1 MDWQK
6 IRLWLALLALV
17 GLSISGLWG
26 VGQEWHYSNR
36 LLAMSSTFMQT
47 LYSVFGLAALPALL
61 LRSRSARPL
70 LYLWA
75 FTLVLTGATAPV
87 IWGSGGWWAGFFA
100 ACMMAVV
107 AGLVIWLAPLP
118 VPGELFRRWRWGVV
132 AMFGAATLVVL
143 YVTANNVITV
153 TEKLAPVALGG
164 ERMERFCEGLRQD
177 LTHDELRA
185 LVDTQGYSSKDASDA
200 KGTYLRIDDPTA
212 PGSYHCEAR
221 FKPDGSLA
229 SVNFTAKAQH

>member
-17 GLSISGLWG
+17 GLSVSGFWG
-26 VGQEWHYSNR
+26 VDQEWRYATSLTALFSTLMQTVYSVLG
-36 LLAMSSTFMQT
+36 LLAVLS
-47 LYSVFGLAALPALL
+47 LL
-61 LRSRSARPL
+61 LRSRWSRGV
-70 LYLWA
+70 LYAWA
-75 FTLVLTGATAPV
+75 FTLLLTGATAPI
-87 IWGSGGWWAGFFA
+87 IWGGNSGWAGFSA
-100 ACMMAVV
+100 ACMMTVV

-118 VPGELFRRWRWGVV
+118 APSESFRRWRWALVAVFGVAV
-132 AMFGAATLVVL
+132 LVVL
-143 YVTANNVITV
+143 CVTAKNVITV

-177 LTHDELRA
+177 LTHDQLRA

-200 KGTYLRIDDPTA
+200 KGAYLRIDDPTA

-221 FKPDGSLA
+221 FKPDGTLA
-229 SVNFTAKAQH
+229 SVNFTAKR